1 MNTKAGTVST
11 MAPSQTVLHELVD
24 ERGFLM
30 IDGAMGTQMFAVGLE
45 SGDPPEEWNV
55 TDPDKV
61 QAIHQAYVDHGSD
74 IFLTNSFGGTSF
86 RLKLHNMQDRVHELN
101 EAAARI
107 GRTVADAAG
116 RRVLVAGSMGP
127 TGELLEP
134 MGALT
139 PETATAAF
147 AEQAAGLAAG
157 GADIIW
163 IETMSHL
170 GEVEAAIVGARE
182 ACDLPVTVTL
192 SFDTAGRTMMGVTG
206 TQAIETLGPLGIS
219 ALGANCG
226 NNLAD
231 TEAALAE
238 IRAVDGDILIISKAN
253 AGIPVWKGA
262 NLTYSGTPEVM
273 SAHAHRVHGVGAS
286 IIGACCGSGPEHIAH
301 MRSVLAGE
309 TPVPDVALEEASKKS
324 LAEPRRRSRRRRD
337 G

>member
-1 MNTKAGTVST
+1 
-11 MAPSQTVLHELVD
+11 
-24 ERGFLM
+24 M

-55 TDPDKV
+55 TEPDKV
-61 QAIHQAYVDHGSD
+61 RAIHQGYVDGGSD
-74 IFLTNSFGGTSF
+74 IFLTNSFGGTHF
-86 RLKLHNMQDRVHELN
+86 RLKLHSMQHRVHELN
-101 EAAARI
+101 EAAAQI
-107 GRTVADAAG
+107 GRSVADAAP

-134 MGALT
+134 MGELT

-157 GADIIW
+157 GADLIW

-170 GEVEAAIVGARE
+170 GEVEAAIDGAKQG
-182 ACDLPVTVTL
+182 CDLPITVTL

-206 TQAIETLGPLGIS
+206 TDAIKTLGSMGIT

-231 TEAALAE
+231 TEAALKE
-238 IRAVDGDILIISKAN
+238 IREADPDILIISKAN

-273 SAHAHRVHGVGAS
+273 SAHAHRVREVGAT
-286 IIGACCGSGPEHIAH
+286 IIGACCGSSPEHIAH

-309 TPVPDVALEEASKKS
+309 IPVPEVDLEEASKQS
-324 LAEPRRRSRRRRD
+324 RAEPRRRSRRRRD